1 MAGNVTDESGVQG
14 ENMAGVRGTVAALYG
29 ATLTRRAV
37 AHLAGA
43 TAIGALFAG
52 ARVPRARAQAEATPT
67 GQRLTIYSGRN
78 ENLVGPFIAQFTAAT
93 GIEADVRY
101 AGTAELAITILE
113 EGDASPADV
122 FFAQDAGA
130 LGLLQDADRF
140 TVLPEELLSAVDAR
154 FRSDAGMWTGAS
166 ARARVLV
173 YNTDALSDEEVPDTV
188 AALLDPAWSGR
199 VGWAPT
205 NASFQAFVTA
215 FRILEGDDAARA
227 WLEGMVANGVV
238 PFEGNDEIVLAVG
251 NGELDLGLVNHYYLY
266 AIKRE
271 EGDDFPIANH
281 YLDPADPGA
290 LVNIAGAGILS
301 SGAHQPEAQAF
312 IEYLLSED
320 GQAYFAEQTSEYP
333 VVSDAPSPADLPPL
347 AELGSPTIDLTA
359 LADLEGTVAMLTEL
373 GIL

>member
-1 MAGNVTDESGVQG
+1 MAV
-14 ENMAGVRGTVAALYG
+14 VRGSVSAVRHKAM
-29 ATLTRRAV
+29 TRRAV
-37 AHLAGA
+37 TRLASATAAGA
-43 TAIGALFAG
+43 VFASAG
-52 ARVPRARAQAEATPT
+52 LRSAHAQADATPT

-78 ENLVGPFIAQFTAAT
+78 ENLVGPFIEQFTAAT
-93 GIEADVRY
+93 GIAADVRY

-130 LGLLQDADRF
+130 LGLLAEAERF
-140 TVLPEELLSAVDAR
+140 VVLPEALLTKVDER
-154 FRSDAGMWTGAS
+154 FRSDAGLWTGAS

-173 YNTDALSDEEVPDTV
+173 YNTEALTDADVPNTV
-188 AALLDPAWSGR
+188 DALLDPSWSGR
-199 VGWAPT
+199 IGWAPT
-205 NASFQAFVTA
+205 NASFQAFITA
-215 FRILEGDDAARA
+215 FRVLEGEDAARA
-227 WLEGMVANGVV
+227 WLEGMVANDVV
-238 PFEGNDEIVLAVG
+238 SFDGNAEIVVAVG

-266 AIKRE
+266 AVKRE

-290 LVNIAGAGILS
+290 LINVAGAGMLS
-301 SGAHQPEAQAF
+301 SGAHQTEALAF
-312 IEYLLSED
+312 VEYLLSES

-347 AELGSPTIDLTA
+347 ADVGSPEIDLTE